1 LYRKPPVLAMEDLG
15 LQLGEVRGDPIEQLA
30 RYGARLVLMS
40 YLEAEVSEL
49 IGADRYERAEE
60 RRGHRN
66 GRRRRKVTCGMG
78 EIEID
83 FPKVRDTERPF
94 RSSILEAW
102 QRTSDTLMKTLPSLY
117 VEGLSTRDVER
128 ALKPLHDGAGLS
140 RSTVSRAN
148 EQIKEAFDAWR
159 RRDLSKE
166 KVIYLFLDGHFEGV
180 RLGTREKEAILVAHG
195 ITESGGRT
203 LLGVYLGGRESTE
216 AWKLALEDLVERKL
230 AQPLLVISDGNAG
243 ADPGG
248 EGPLA
253 DGGASAVHRASDPQR
268 AVARSE
274 EGPWAVASRDEP
286 DLLRGESGRSAG
298 GVAPVCRDVGQGVSQ
313 RGGDAGAR
321 PVGLPDVLSVSADAL
336 EAAEDVELSGA
347 MFPGGEASDAGG
359 GPIPGRTLGAEPGVV
374 GAGRSVVRLARHGD
388 RRAGGA
394 LDRGSG
400 RLAARASDRGRRL
413 RRVAGR
419 LSESDMSPTQ
429 SYLKRIYT
437 TFGT

>member
-180 RLGTREKEAILVAHG
+180 RLGTQEKEAILVAHG

-243 ADPGG
+243 LIRAVKDLWPTVARQRCIVHRIRNVLSRVPKKDHGRLRHAMNRIFYAENLEEALEASRRFAETWG
-248 EGPLA
+248 KVYP
-253 DGGASAVHRASDPQR
+253 SAVETLGRDLSDCLTFYRFPPTHWKRLRTSNSLERCFREVKRRTRVVGRFPDERSALSLVWSVLEGQSSGWR
-268 AVARSE
+268 GMEIDAPAARWIE
-274 EGPWAVASRDEP
+274 EAVASLRERPIVVEGFDE
-286 DLLRGESGRSAG
+286 L
-298 GVAPVCRDVGQGVSQ
+298 
-313 RGGDAGAR
+313 
-321 PVGLPDVLSVSADAL
+321 
-336 EAAEDVELSGA
+336 
-347 MFPGGEASDAGG
+347 
-359 GPIPGRTLGAEPGVV
+359 
-374 GAGRSVVRLARHGD
+374 
-388 RRAGGA
+388 
-394 LDRGSG
+394 
-400 RLAARASDRGRRL
+400 LAA
-413 RRVAGR
+413 
-419 LSESDMSPTQ
+419 
-429 SYLKRIYT
+429 
-437 TFGT
+437 